1 MIDALYG
8 ARFKVSAVDTPCFLT
23 SPLITNATWVQSW
36 VGGQGITENIKY
48 HDIRLYNVTYPIA
61 VTQTY
66 VDQNNPGGDR
76 VNNGSVILKNFSFKG
91 AFLRLQIVVLRSCMA
106 VPDQVRRIHTCAHF

>member
-8 ARFKVSAVDTPCFLT
+8 ARFKVSAVDTSYFLT
-23 SPLITNATWVQSW
+23 SLLMTNATWVQSW

-66 VDQNNPGGDR
+66 VDQNNPAGIESITVPSSSRTFPSKVRFFTYISD
-76 VNNGSVILKNFSFKG
+76 
-91 AFLRLQIVVLRSCMA
+91 AFLSGG
-106 VPDQVRRIHTCAHF
+106 H